1 MKFHEVMAL
10 PEGSPV
16 YDLSGINSRA
26 GEGVYGL
33 GKYNEHRPNI
43 YQTDL
48 FKTENSEE
56 VRCVHLGID
65 FFGPVGT
72 PVYSFADGEIL
83 NFGYNEASGDYGY
96 VFVMEVQISE
106 SLMIYAL
113 YGHLSKE
120 SVADKYEN
128 MKVLKGDIIGWLGDK
143 HENGGWPPHLHFQL
157 SWEKPKTHD
166 MPGTCTLSDRQISL
180 LKYPDPRLVLGQ
192 IYRDDSNVTYKI
204 LC

>member
-1 MKFHEVMAL
+1 MAL
-10 PEGSPV
+10 PSGSPV
-16 YDLSGINSRA
+16 YDLTGEFQVCNS
-26 GEGVYGL
+26 VWGL

-48 FKTENSEE
+48 FKTENTE
-56 VRCVHLGID
+56 VRCIHLGID

-83 NFGYNEASGDYGY
+83 NYGYNAANGDYGH
-96 VFVMEVQISE
+96 VFVLEVQISE

-120 SVADKYEN
+120 SVADKFER
-128 MKVLKGDIIGWLGDK
+128 KKIQKGEIIGWLGDK

-157 SWEKPKTHD
+157 SWEKPITHD

-192 IYRDDSNVTYKI
+192 IYKDDSNISLDV
-204 LC
+204 

>member
-1 MKFHEVMAL
+1 MNFHEVMTL
-10 PEGSPV
+10 PDDSPV
-16 YDLSGINSRA
+16 YDLSGKL
-26 GEGVYGL
+26 EGSYFSAWAL

-48 FKTENSEE
+48 FKTESEAE

-72 PVYSFADGEIL
+72 PVYSFADGEVL
-83 NFGYNEASGDYGY
+83 NFGYNDAKGDYGHI
-96 VFVMEVQISE
+96 FVLEVKISE

-120 SVADKYEN
+120 SIADKFDKK
-128 MKVLKGDIIGWLGDK
+128 KVKKGEIIGWVGDK

-157 SWEKPKTHD
+157 SWEKPATHD

-180 LKYPDPRLVLGQ
+180 LKYPDPRLVLGP
-192 IYRDDSNVTYKI
+192 IYKDDSNVICKLSI
-204 LC
+204 